1 MKTILFFIL
10 PLLLGTQ
17 VVCAQSSFL
26 PKNLGPSVNS
36 SYDEINPV
44 LTPDGKTLFFV
55 RANHPENTF
64 GEADSEDIWYSNKIT
79 DSTWSQAVR
88 LPDLNIGRYNA
99 VLSLSADGNAM
110 LLNGI
115 YSRKGSI
122 WKKRGLSVSTKT
134 NNTWTTPRKLKIKK
148 LSKKNRGMKSSGTM
162 SADGQF
168 IILSFS
174 KKYHGE
180 KTNLFVSSKKENG
193 KWRKPKKIKYVNSKR
208 NEDAPFLS
216 ADSKTLYFSSNRVDK
231 NKYDIYK
238 TQRTGLD
245 WKSWGQPVLLSDT
258 INSQNWESYFKTNT
272 KGSWAYFASTNKS
285 LGKSDIYRIKMF
297 EENPYVVV
305 SGIVRNSKT
314 KLPLTGKT
322 IAIKING
329 QRIDS
334 IHVNSDSATYKVK
347 LPLRKQYSISADALN
362 FVSSA
367 SALDV
372 STVKEFTR
380 RKLDLQVAPLPY
392 VLLKGN
398 LLVQNTG
405 TPVPSSA
412 TPRIWINNV
421 RIDSAAIDANLGTYE
436 VKVLHGVV
444 YDVKVEAVK
453 YNSVPQKV
461 DLTTVDE
468 YQEIIQ
474 DLFVSEEK
482 MAVVSGKILDK
493 KTGKPLAKRSAA
505 KVNVEGMTSV
515 LAEIDTLTGT
525 YTLKLP
531 LKAAY
536 TINASAPDYYPVY
549 EPIDLTSQ
557 TTSIK
562 INRDLVIVPIE
573 VGQSIR
579 LNNIFFESGKA
590 VLKKES
596 FPELD
601 RVVQFLT
608 SSTDIKIEIGGH
620 TDDVGKAATNLKL
633 SQSRAQS
640 VADYIV
646 KKGISKARV
655 VAKGYGLTKPVVSNK
670 TKEGK
675 AQNRRVEFTVIGK

>member
-1 MKTILFFIL
+1 
-10 PLLLGTQ
+10 
-17 VVCAQSSFL
+17 
-26 PKNLGPSVNS
+26 
-36 SYDEINPV
+36 
-44 LTPDGKTLFFV
+44 
-55 RANHPENTF
+55 
-64 GEADSEDIWYSNKIT
+64 
-79 DSTWSQAVR
+79 
-88 LPDLNIGRYNA
+88 
-99 VLSLSADGNAM
+99 
-110 LLNGI
+110 
-115 YSRKGSI
+115 
-122 WKKRGLSVSTKT
+122 
-134 NNTWTTPRKLKIKK
+134 
-148 LSKKNRGMKSSGTM
+148 
-162 SADGQF
+162 
-168 IILSFS
+168 
-174 KKYHGE
+174 
-180 KTNLFVSSKKENG
+180 
-193 KWRKPKKIKYVNSKR
+193 
-208 NEDAPFLS
+208 
-216 ADSKTLYFSSNRVDK
+216 
-231 NKYDIYK
+231 
-238 TQRTGLD
+238 
-245 WKSWGQPVLLSDT
+245 
-258 INSQNWESYFKTNT
+258 
-272 KGSWAYFASTNKS
+272 
-285 LGKSDIYRIKMF
+285 MF